1 MLKAVPSSIIQQTT
15 IRNSLRLLFNLQT
28 GFNAPN
34 LSKTFLHNFRS
45 HGHYND
51 NTASSIPNIIK
62 KSRFHPAII
71 TKECCQKVRLRP
83 IFPPFFRQY
92 STPSTHSATN
102 NTATSS
108 QTHLSM
114 ADRLKQ
120 LTRQYGLGAVFVYV
134 AISTIDLGI
143 TFVAVRTAGTERVKK
158 AEDWMMENFGG
169 WITIWRNRNTDE
181 KNANEDTS
189 GTETRELEKMREA
202 EREGKPPSWASIFVI
217 AYGIHK
223 VLVPLRL
230 GLTAAVTPPLVK
242 RLRKMGWNIGRKLD
256 RR

>member
-1 MLKAVPSSIIQQTT
+1 
-15 IRNSLRLLFNLQT
+15 
-28 GFNAPN
+28 
-34 LSKTFLHNFRS
+34 
-45 HGHYND
+45 
-51 NTASSIPNIIK
+51 
-62 KSRFHPAII
+62 
-71 TKECCQKVRLRP
+71 
-83 IFPPFFRQY
+83 
-92 STPSTHSATN
+92 
-102 NTATSS
+102 
-108 QTHLSM
+108 M

-143 TFVAVRTAGTERVKK
+143 TFVAVRAAGTERVKK
-158 AEDWMMENFGG
+158 AEDWMVKNFGG
-169 WITIWRNRNTDE
+169 WVTIWRSRNADE
-181 KNANEDTS
+181 KNGNEDEL
-189 GTETRELEKMREA
+189 GTEARELEKMREA

-256 RR
+256 K